1 MPIIDVK
8 LVESAL
14 DEQKKQELLARLT
27 DAMESVYPGLR
38 DVTFV
43 TVEEVSAWGIGGN
56 LIDAEKVAAHASKN
70 LKGQ

>member
-1 MPIIDVK
+1 MPIINVK
-8 LVESAL
+8 LVKGAL
-14 DEQKKQELLARLT
+14 DEQKQQDLLPRLT

-38 DVTFV
+38 DVTYV

-56 LIDAEKVAAHASKN
+56 LVDAEKVAAHASNN